1 MEGETF
7 SMTSVEEGQYR
18 NFPPKSPEIVEIC
31 EEISKISV
39 DISGGDH
46 SRSHDDVYVCVGKND
61 LHVLKWAIEH
71 AVVCAGKVRVFLV
84 HVFRPITY
92 IATPVGRLS
101 RSQLSKEQVQVYL
114 REESNKRKHLL
125 EKYIRLCNDSKVVVD
140 TMLVESNDATGK
152 AILELIHIANI
163 TNLVMGTKQSPLSR
177 LSRNGLGKGE
187 YVHKYAPQYCEVTL
201 VYEGKKT
208 KNNASNRKSQ
218 AAARRHSERHFF
230 ECVCFSGKHT

>member
-7 SMTSVEEGQYR
+7 SRAAPGEGQYR
-18 NFPPKSPEIVEIC
+18 NFPPKSPEIVEIS
-31 EEISKISV
+31 EEISI
-39 DISGGDH
+39 DIGGGDH

-61 LHVLKWAIEH
+61 DLHVLKWVIEH
-71 AVVCAGKVRVFLV
+71 AVVCAAEVRVFLV

-152 AILELIHIANI
+152 AILELIHIAN
-163 TNLVMGTKQSPLSR
+163 
-177 LSRNGLGKGE
+177 
-187 YVHKYAPQYCEVTL
+187 
-201 VYEGKKT
+201 
-208 KNNASNRKSQ
+208 
-218 AAARRHSERHFF
+218 
-230 ECVCFSGKHT
+230 